1 MFNFSRVINT
11 VQQSSFFFE
20 TSNVSHDVTDMALN
34 FLFRGFFDADLMRE
48 RLLLKEGHEFR
59 KHLDYFCK
67 NFLMNKHTKQLKI
80 NPPEVSLIDSRNL
93 DLL

>member
-1 MFNFSRVINT
+1 MLNFSTVTNT
-11 VQQSSFFFE
+11 EQQSSFFE
-20 TSNVSHDVTDMALN
+20 RSNASHDVIDMALN
-34 FLFRGFFDADLMRE
+34 FLFRRFFYADLMRE
-48 RLLLKEGHEFR
+48 RWLLKEGHEFR

-80 NPPEVSLIDSRNL
+80 NPPEVSLIDSRNF